1 MRIERIPPIVT
12 IKITRDEL
20 EILSELLGATS
31 NRLSAIREEG
41 TLAVSLASFVC
52 YYFHVRTKNMIDK
65 WYVHGKKKGSLKLL
79 HTESIALIMIH
90 KHKSLKCD
98 YVNALLQL
106 LVQPIMQRY
115 GIV

>member
-20 EILSELLGATS
+20 EILSELLCATS
-31 NRLSAIREEG
+31 NSLSAIRDG
-41 TLAVSLASFVC
+41 TLAVSLISFVC
-52 YYFHVRTKNMIDK
+52 YYFHVRTKNMIYK

-79 HTESIALIMIH
+79 HTESIALIMIY
-90 KHKSLKCD
+90 KHMSLRCD